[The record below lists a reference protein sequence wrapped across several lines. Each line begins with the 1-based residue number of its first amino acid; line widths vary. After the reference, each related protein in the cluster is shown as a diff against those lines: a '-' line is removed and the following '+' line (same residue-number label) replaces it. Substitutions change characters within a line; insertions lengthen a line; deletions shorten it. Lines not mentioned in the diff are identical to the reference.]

1 MLSETETLAYFFL
14 HGTAQFDSTCLEHFF
29 FFSGFLLAKDVGNTW
44 YLVLTWNANTKTCFL
59 KKLSFNVDITILIL
73 FYKTFIYLFISFIYF
88 IQIMLTLCIQC
99 WGGGRGVH
107 CLNKTGQRC

>member
-1 MLSETETLAYFFL
+1 MVRLSLTPLAWNI
-14 HGTAQFDSTCLEHFF
+14 F

-99 WGGGRGVH
+99 WGGGGGGTLSEQNWTAL
-107 CLNKTGQRC
+107 LNSETR